1 MNEIQNSLFEAMKV
15 FAESA
20 AANSESTITIQGA
33 ITAVT
38 DAGKGEYSIEYLGN
52 TITAYANSNV
62 TYSVGDVVYV
72 LVPDGDFSNN
82 KVILSLVNPVSETF
96 VNDTDNTQI
105 YYEISDNLADNTV
118 NFGKKGII
126 KMSSYGTTKEEN
138 KEATNLSNFAKVING
153 YLEKYRTFSLSFM
166 AQTSMVVDQQNSG
179 NYGVSIKI
187 PLIENAASGN
197 GSINHIWKTI
207 TLDAGNMLGNPYR
220 LTEWA
225 PQSVYFSIDEQYS
238 YDSSRTPKIS
248 WFCYG
253 FNQDPSKTGI
263 KDIWIKD
270 ISLNVVDVFADED
283 TSGYRLTLK
292 ASQGN
297 FFSAHYDDIKTITPT
312 LRVNGKTTSIKKA
325 EIYWFIED
333 AEVRTENRYYSP
345 YGGYGWRCL
354 NERTNIAMNS
364 DGTETYDYITNVTT
378 LTTTKN
384 EVKGSA
390 RYKCVIIHNGIQTS
404 AVIALS
410 NLDQT
415 MVIELKPTLGSNVF
429 IKDTGYVDLTATV
442 YVDKVTTDERNKT
455 AIIYSWMR
463 YDKNGQYIEDDA
475 NFFDMLSYNNMVT
488 KEVSGTV
495 VSCFETRVQY
505 PVNKL
510 EDINNVFCSAKYV
523 HYVNGTLVEE
533 LIGTQSVLVT
543 TSTDFTYNLIINN
556 GNQLYKYDSDGDS
569 PAGSAYDGPS
579 TSKVTSIPALSYTIR
594 KATGEELSNEEYCYV
609 KYTWMVPKNS
619 LFTITKQSAGMS
631 ATYTEDDNYYYFSGY
646 DTYKHTA
653 NLTYGIATR
662 FNISKASAKIVLK
675 TEFQGTTLESTIPI
689 TFMKEGMGGSNGTA
703 YAAELVSGGLSAS
716 TSDPY
721 GALMPNG
728 VAKKLKFV
736 YNINDRLYRH
746 DYTTNTLDPWDVN
759 KRRIYP
765 RVYYNGALLSI
776 NDYDIEYSMFDDKVT
791 NPCFCV
797 YHVDGAKGVQLEL
810 TKLPNLD
817 ETYCNI
823 LQAKI
828 TPKASVGQSSI
839 ANANQVI
846 YCYYPIELT
855 VTNYMTSIIPSID
868 GGFAEVMYASDGT
881 NPSWDE
887 TAPFTCND
895 DSMID
900 KDLSQFFSI
909 QWSAQHHLKPAS
921 GTGKVFTPKPDN
933 KYDDGNSKNLVTA
946 RLGFNQGTY
955 TWLNTEIARMRAENN
970 NSQNMLNMY
979 NANLQY
985 LRDFAAAYQGAKWN
999 QELQKIQE
1007 LLDKQTDAAYRL
1019 NAMLE
1024 TSLVNIDNYMNT
1036 QQAYN
1041 KSNIKSVCASM
1052 ISEISALKN
1061 NVQRAITQIQR
1072 LNGDPGYNYD
1082 NLISLANSIISWN
1095 ASIKDRYN
1103 QLLGLDSTITL
1114 QLLVE
1119 DINRQINEYQSSY
1132 DALRALK
1139 GTSYLSIYKTIQ
1151 NDIAAMC
1158 SKIPGNAML
1167 MYVDLVTKCRTYAD
1181 NFNKCTSI
1189 KDIKQCIANMYNNVL
1204 RGTFYLNGTTL
1215 TVSAATNAD
1224 FSTLTTRCSN
1234 AIAANNK
1241 IIDNYNHILSANN
1254 ITIVHHRPIVLYFN
1268 RYEMSNINAWDGN
1281 KIETGDGSYLLAP
1294 QVGAGIKESDNSFT
1308 GIVMG
1313 LKNITGN
1320 TSSAYLKKG
1329 LFGYYHGEQT
1339 ICLDASNGSAIF
1351 GKSGTGGQ
1359 IIIDPATT
1367 DAMLYSSNF
1376 FKSYD
1381 KYTGL
1386 PTSYGTSNYNKQ
1398 GMMINLSKPE
1408 IRFGNG
1414 NFVVDAAGNTTIA
1427 GTDNHIGGWKVTDT
1441 QIHSDRTNG
1450 NGRITLD
1457 SGSVV
1462 DHVDAEGNRIYR
1474 SDGTGKI
1481 YSHNHSTLD
1490 NTGTGFYLS
1499 ADGLSLGSKIKITND
1514 GKVEVGSGAVGG
1526 TGKHWTIDGGT
1537 ESYIGYGTS
1546 SFSSSSLG
1554 DVNNYSIGGS
1564 GNQVYIGTDGIRL
1577 GNKFAVDNQGNLVA
1591 KHLIAKTGGNI
1602 GGWTINSNSLSASN
1616 ITISANGSIETAN
1629 YSEGNSGWKIS
1640 SNGYADFNWIKA
1652 DKSGSIGGWTISPSS
1667 ISSGNI
1673 TLSKNGSISSSGG
1686 DYSWSINQ
1694 NGSASFSNVTITG
1707 GSLNI
1712 NNAAGIDS
1720 SGNARFN
1727 NITCNNV
1734 WSFGT
1739 GNNTWS
1745 NTGFSFGSGTL
1756 GSNTVSPFSFGFTA
1770 GTIGLGTA
1778 AKDGNGISYTDGK
1791 CTIAGD
1797 IYANNGYFKGEVHA
1811 TSGIFSGE
1819 IKADKFKFGEGE
1831 NSFEMGHGTSHPKAG
1846 GLNVGSAGIVS
1857 EGGISAPS
1865 IGASSGTFEIKGP
1878 CSSNNFTVVSSSAM
1892 FIGSEND
1899 KRTLSEYVNDIVKTY
1914 QAKGIIVVPPGGGI
1928 AIAELSLHKR
1938 R

>member
-38 DAGKGEYSIEYLGN
+38 DAGKGEYLIEYLGN

-62 TYSVGDVVYV
+62 TYSVGDIVYI

-105 YYEISDNLADNTV
+105 YYEISDNLADNTI
-118 NFGKKGII
+118 NFGENGII
-126 KMSSYGTTKEEN
+126 KMSSYETTREEN
-138 KEATNLSNFAKVING
+138 KEATNLSNFAKIING

-166 AQTSMVVDQQNSG
+166 AQTSMVIDQQNSG

-197 GSINHIWKTI
+197 GDINYVWKTI

-225 PQSVYFSIDEQYS
+225 PQSVYFSIDEQYI
-238 YDSSRTPKIS
+238 YDSNRTPKIS

-253 FNQDPSKTGI
+253 FNQDPSKTNI

-297 FFSAHYDDIKTITPT
+297 FFSTHYDNTKTITPT
-312 LRVNGKTTSIKKA
+312 LRVNGKTTSIKKS

-390 RYKCVIIHNGIQTS
+390 RYKCVVIHNGVQTS
-404 AVIALS
+404 AVITLS
-410 NLDQT
+410 NLDKT
-415 MVIELKPTLGSNVF
+415 MIIELKPTLGSNIF

-442 YVDKVTTDERNKT
+442 YIDKVTDDERNKT

-488 KEVSGTV
+488 KNINGTT
-495 VSCFETRVQY
+495 VSCFETRIQY
-505 PVNKL
+505 PINKL

-523 HYVNGTLVEE
+523 HYINGTLVEE

-556 GNQLYKYDSDGDS
+556 GNQLYKYDTDGDS

-619 LFTITKQSAGMS
+619 LFTITKQSAGMT
-631 ATYTEDDNYYYFSGY
+631 AIYTEDDNYYYFSGY

-675 TEFQGTTLESTIPI
+675 IEFQGTTLESTVPI
-689 TFMKEGMGGSNGTA
+689 TFIKEGMGGSNGTA
-703 YAAELVSGGLSAS
+703 YAAELVSGGLSVS

-736 YNINDRLYRH
+736 YNINDRTLYRH

-765 RVYYNGALLSI
+765 RVYYNGILLSV
-776 NDYDIEYSMFDDKVT
+776 NDYDIEYSMFDDKMT
-791 NPCFCV
+791 NPCFYV
-797 YHVDGAKGVQLEL
+797 YNIDGTKGAQLEL

-828 TPKASVGQSSI
+828 TPKANVGQSSI

-855 VTNYMTSIIPSID
+855 VTNYITSIIPSID

-887 TAPFTCND
+887 TAPFVCND

-909 QWSAQHHLKPAS
+909 EWSAQHHLKPAS

-933 KYDDGNSKNLVTA
+933 KYDDGNSKNLVTT
-946 RLGFNQGTY
+946 RLSFNQGTS
-955 TWLNTEIARMRAENN
+955 TWLNTEIDRMKAEND
-970 NSQNMLNMY
+970 NSQNMLDTY
-979 NANLQY
+979 NTNLQY
-985 LRDFAAAYQGAKWN
+985 LRNFASAYQGAKWN
-999 QELQKIQE
+999 QELEKIKE
-1007 LLDKQTDAAYRL
+1007 LLDKQTNATYRL
-1019 NAMLE
+1019 NTLLE
-1024 TSLVNIDNYMNT
+1024 TSLVNIDNYINT

-1041 KSNIKSVCASM
+1041 NSNIKSVCADM
-1052 ISEISALKN
+1052 ISEISILKN
-1061 NVQRAITQIQR
+1061 NAQKAIIQIQK
-1072 LNGDPGYNYD
+1072 LNGDSGYDYD
-1082 NLISLANSIISWN
+1082 NLISLIDDVISWN
-1095 ASIKDRYN
+1095 NSIKDKYN

-1114 QLLVE
+1114 QLLIE
-1119 DINRQINEYQSSY
+1119 DINRQISEYQSSY
-1132 DALRALK
+1132 DALIALK
-1139 GTSYLSIYKTIQ
+1139 GTSYLSVYKTIQ

-1158 SKIPGNAML
+1158 DTIPQNAML
-1167 MYVDLVTKCRTYAD
+1167 RYVDLVTKCRTYAD
-1181 NFNKCTSI
+1181 NFNYCTSI
-1189 KDIKQCIANMYNNVL
+1189 KDIKQCIDNMYNNVL

-1215 TVSAATNAD
+1215 TVSAATNTD
-1224 FSTLTTRCSN
+1224 FSALTTKCSN

-1241 IIDNYNHILSANN
+1241 IIDNYNNILSTNN

-1294 QVGAGIKESDNSFT
+1294 QVGAGIKENDNSFT
-1308 GIVMG
+1308 GIVIG
-1313 LKNITGN
+1313 LKNKTGN

-1329 LFGYYHGEQT
+1329 LFGYYQGEQT

-1376 FKSYD
+1376 FKNYD

-1398 GMMINLSKPE
+1398 GMIINLSKPE

-1441 QIHSDRTNG
+1441 QIHSDRTIND
-1450 NGRITLD
+1450 GRITLD

-1462 DHVDAEGNRIYR
+1462 DYVDDEGNKIYK
-1474 SDGTGKI
+1474 SEGTGKI
-1481 YSHNHSTLD
+1481 YSHNHSTLIS
-1490 NTGTGFYLS
+1490 TGNGFYLS

-1514 GKVEVGSGAVGG
+1514 GKVEVGNGAVSG

-1537 ESYIGYGTS
+1537 ESYIGYNTN
-1546 SFSSSSLG
+1546 SFSSSDL
-1554 DVNNYSIGGS
+1554 DNKDNYSIGGGS
-1564 GNQVYIGTDGIRL
+1564 NQVYIGTDGIRL

-1591 KHLIAKTGGNI
+1591 KNLIAKTGGNI
-1602 GGWTINSNSLSASN
+1602 GGWTIGSSSLEAN
-1616 ITISANGSIETAN
+1616 DIIISANGSIQTKD
-1629 YSEGNSGWKIS
+1629 YSEDDNTGWKIS
-1640 SNGYADFNWIKA
+1640 KNGYGYFNYLKA
-1652 DKSGSIGGWTISPSS
+1652 NRNGSIAGWIISPSS
-1667 ISSGNI
+1667 LSSSGIIISS
-1673 TLSKNGSISSSGG
+1673 NGSISS
-1686 DYSWSINQ
+1686 DNWSING
-1694 NGSASFSNVTITG
+1694 NGSASFGNVTITG
-1707 GSLNI
+1707 GSINI
-1712 NNAAGIDS
+1712 NNIANIDS
-1720 SGNARFN
+1720 NGNARFN
-1727 NITCNNV
+1727 NITCENI
-1734 WSFGT
+1734 
-1739 GNNTWS
+1739 
-1745 NTGFSFGSGTL
+1745 FSFGAGGNSWTNRGFNWTNGSIGMGGSGWNPFGFSGGGNALYSSSTENPFGGTCITQIDTLIANHIKVTTLEAQMVTVTGRITAAEAKISSLEADTVNIKNRLRYRNMDATWKGTSICHQNGTKQASGSCSVTVDGKSYSGTCSVEVPNITNDYIWYL
-1756 GSNTVSPFSFGFTA
+1756 GV
-1770 GTIGLGTA
+1770 
-1778 AKDGNGISYTDGK
+1778 D
-1791 CTIAGD
+1791 
-1797 IYANNGYFKGEVHA
+1797 
-1811 TSGIFSGE
+1811 
-1819 IKADKFKFGEGE
+1819 
-1831 NSFEMGHGTSHPKAG
+1831 
-1846 GLNVGSAGIVS
+1846 
-1857 EGGISAPS
+1857 
-1865 IGASSGTFEIKGP
+1865 
-1878 CSSNNFTVVSSSAM
+1878 
-1892 FIGSEND
+1892 
-1899 KRTLSEYVNDIVKTY
+1899 
-1914 QAKGIIVVPPGGGI
+1914 
-1928 AIAELSLHKR
+1928 
-1938 R
+1938 